1 MIYQFEVIL
10 FESHK
15 MQIEIEIDAMQSF
28 LDLHKALQDS
38 LGIPQCQMASFFIS
52 DSAGKNKS
60 EVSQVDM
67 GTVIAPCHYMRRTR
81 VADLISPEKP
91 LLYYTFDLFNDRT
104 LFMELTGI
112 NMEKNLREPR
122 VRINGIDSQIHM
134 LEEIIGDEFSMET
147 EKKQISSDYGVT
159 EDYYEIFGDI
169 EELTV

>member
-1 MIYQFEVIL
+1 MVYQFEVIL

-28 LDLHKALQDS
+28 LDLHKALQES

-134 LEEIIGDEFSMET
+134 LEEIIGDEFSMEN